1 MPWTTK
7 DLVAHYQRQGLSVPD
22 SIAAACDA
30 KPTKYRSRK
39 VVCGGISF
47 DSIAESLFWQRLV
60 MEQNHGVIRGLE
72 LQPRFL
78 LQAAFRDE
86 KGKTHRKVEYVADF
100 SFLCIMPPGLTDA
113 PIVVDVKSKATMTP
127 TARLKHKLFVAK
139 YPHLRLE
146 LWSYDYKRKIWEQI
160 NG

>member
-7 DLVAHYQRQGLSVPD
+7 DLAAHYQRQGLNVPE

-47 DSIAESLFWQRLV
+47 DSNAEAMFWQWLTV
-60 MEQNHGVIRGLE
+60 QQNHGQLRNLE

-78 LQAAFRDE
+78 LQPAFRDNDA
-86 KGKTHRKVEYVADF
+86 KYHRKIEYVADF
-100 SFLCIMPPGLTDA
+100 QFVRLCRDPTLDYIA
-113 PIVVDVKSKATMTP
+113 VVDVKSKATMTP
-127 TARLKHKLFVAK
+127 TARLKHKLFAAK

-146 LWSYDYKRKIWEQI
+146 LWSYDYKRKEWEQI

>member
-1 MPWTTK
+1 MSWTTK
-7 DLVAHYQRQGLSVPD
+7 DLADHYKRQGLSTPD
-22 SIAAACDA
+22 ALAAACDA
-30 KPTKYRSRK
+30 KPTKYRARK

-60 MEQNHGVIRGLE
+60 MEQNYGVIRGLE

-78 LQAAFRDE
+78 LQTAFRDE
-86 KGKTHRKVEYVADF
+86 QGKPHRKVEYVADF
-100 SFLCIMPPGLTDA
+100 SFFCVMPDERPDV
-113 PIVVDVKSKATMTP
+113 PIIVDVKSKATMTP
-127 TARLKHKLFVAK
+127 TFRLKAKLFAAK

-146 LWSYDYKRKIWEQI
+146 LWSYDYKRKVWERI

>member
-47 DSIAESLFWQRLV
+47 DSNAEALFWQRLV
-60 MEQNHGVIRGLE
+60 IEQNYGKICGLE

-78 LQAAFRDE
+78 LQAGFRSE
-86 KGKTHRKVEYVADF
+86 LGGWHQKITYVADF
-100 SFLCIMPPGLTDA
+100 SFQRFGVGN
-113 PIVVDVKSKATMTP
+113 IVVDVKSKATMTP
-127 TARLKHKLFVAK
+127 TARLKHKLFAAK

-146 LWSYDYKRKIWEQI
+146 LWSYDYKRKEWEQI
-160 NG
+160 NA